1 MHNQTNNTG
10 NDNKSDNSDN
20 NNSQESSDTAQNVKT
35 ENLNS
40 SNHKSK
46 ESDYDGHGSK
56 WKDGDE
62 IQFIR
67 VRFPGNSKSF
77 PFLYGKRKFQYGQKV
92 VAMSDRG
99 MTVGYI
105 NSFPYLTKFKK
116 NMLPI
121 KSIVRGASSEDIKEQ
136 KSHFDRE
143 KRTEVLSNKYITE
156 LKLEMNITHV
166 EIIQF
171 GKKAVIYFTAPA
183 RVDFRTLV
191 KKLVGDLKM
200 RIELRQISV
209 RDRSAAIGA
218 IGACGLLTCCS
229 GFLKNYG
236 HVSIKLAKLQNLAL
250 IPSKI
255 NGVCGQLKCCI
266 SYEENVY
273 AEKRNKLPTEGKYF
287 QLKNG
292 DKGKITKT
300 HILIEQFEM
309 LTDQGRFRR
318 YTLSEYDKNISL
330 PKDWKFPDRFDHIM
344 NETSKIIGLVE
355 KAQETIPEE
364 NTLVYEFKN
373 IPDTNLEMGTEAEKQ
388 NVTARP
394 ANRPNS
400 NENSVSKNKKRNK
413 NRNRNRNR
421 KKNNSQ
427 KNDENSKSNNQITSK
442 KKNKDS

>member
-1 MHNQTNNTG
+1 MHDQTNDTG
-10 NDNKSDNSDN
+10 ESKSGQKLDN
-20 NNSQESSDTAQNVKT
+20 NDTKQDINAA
-35 ENLNS
+35 
-40 SNHKSK
+40 SNQRQSNDHGQK
-46 ESDYDGHGSK
+46 ESDGHGTR
-56 WKDGDE
+56 WKEGDE
-62 IQFIR
+62 VQFVR
-67 VRFPGNSKSF
+67 VRFPGNAKSF
-77 PFLYGKRKFQYGQKV
+77 PFLYGKRSFQYGQKV

-105 NSFPYLTKFKK
+105 NSFPYTTNFKS

-121 KSIVRGASSEDIKEQ
+121 KTIVRAATTDDISEQ
-136 KSHFDRE
+136 KSHLERE
-143 KRTEVLSNKYITE
+143 KKTEVLSNKYITE
-156 LKLEMNITHV
+156 LKLDMNITHV

-191 KKLVGDLKM
+191 KKLVSDLKM

-229 GFLKNYG
+229 GFLKSYG

-273 AEKRNKLPTEGKYF
+273 TEKCNKLPREGKYF

-292 DKGKITKT
+292 DKGKITKS

-309 LTDQGRFRR
+309 LTDKGKFRR

-330 PKDWKFPDRFDHIM
+330 PKDWKFPERFDHIT
-344 NETSKIIGLVE
+344 NETSTIIGLPE
-355 KAQETIPEE
+355 KQSNQKNEEHEGYVFENVSATIEIKE
-364 NTLVYEFKN
+364 NVLNRN
-373 IPDTNLEMGTEAEKQ
+373 IPNKPYEK
-388 NVTARP
+388 R
-394 ANRPNS
+394 S
-400 NENSVSKNKKRNK
+400 NENSDKKEQDKDNKKR

-421 KKNNSQ
+421 NKNKQ
-427 KNDENSKSNNQITSK
+427 QKSNT
-442 KKNKDS
+442 NKDK